1 MPKIE
6 RQAWRNLIH
15 PATLFGYTILLV
27 RPIGHA
33 KKGGVKLECVSN

>member
-15 PATLFGYTILLV
+15 PATFFGQAILLV

-33 KKGGVKLECVSN
+33 KNGGVELECASN